1 MPLIRRRQG
10 LLALASCAALLA
22 LTPHGHA
29 QADYPSRPVRLIVP
43 IAAGQATDILARVVA
58 EQLSRSLGQP
68 FVVENKAG
76 AGTTIGTDFVAKA
89 PPDGY
94 TLLMAT
100 SAGFAAAPALY
111 AKLPYD
117 PVRDFAPISNVG
129 LVIQTMVASREAP
142 FDNVQE
148 FIAKAKAGSMSY
160 ASAGNGSTS
169 HLATEM
175 FLHQAGVEAVHVP
188 FKGAAE
194 AQPQLIGGQVQ
205 FMFDALPAV
214 LPQVRAGKL
223 KVIGVGS
230 AQRTPLLPEAPT
242 LAEQGLKGFEAVG
255 WIGLAAPAK
264 TPHAVLDKLNKEV
277 QRALA
282 TPEMQERLK
291 ALSFTPAAD
300 TREHF
305 AAFIASEIGKWGQAA
320 KNARIAPQ

>member
-1 MPLIRRRQG
+1 MFLTRRHAF
-10 LLALASCAALLA
+10 LALASCAPLLA
-22 LTPHGHA
+22 LAPRAHA
-29 QADYPSRPVRLIVP
+29 QPDYPSRPVRLIVP

-89 PPDGY
+89 APDGY
-94 TLLMAT
+94 TLVMAT

-129 LVIQTMVASREAP
+129 LVIQTLVARREAP
-142 FDNVQE
+142 FDNLQQFV
-148 FIAKAKAGSMSY
+148 AKARDGSMSY

-169 HLATEM
+169 HLTTEM
-175 FLHQAGVEAVHVP
+175 FLHQAGVQAVHVP

-242 LAEQGLKGFEAVG
+242 LAEQGLKGFDAVG

-264 TPHAVLDKLNKEV
+264 TPPAVLDKLNQAV
-277 QRALA
+277 HRAMA

-305 AAFIASEIGKWGQAA
+305 GRFIAGEIGKWGQAA
-320 KNARIAPQ
+320 KTANIAPQ

>member
-1 MPLIRRRQG
+1 MSRIRRRHG

-22 LTPHGHA
+22 LAPRAHA
-29 QADYPSRPVRLIVP
+29 QGDYPSRPVRLIVP

-89 PPDGY
+89 APDGY

-117 PVRDFAPISNVG
+117 PLRDFAPVSNVG
-129 LVIQTMVASREAP
+129 LVIQTMVASRDAP
-142 FDNVQE
+142 FDNLQQ
-148 FIAKAKAGSMSY
+148 FIAKAKDGSMSY

-175 FLHQAGVEAVHVP
+175 FLHQAGVQAVHVP

-242 LAEQGLKGFEAVG
+242 MAEQGLKGFEAVG

-264 TPHAVLDKLNKEV
+264 TPPAVLDKLNQEV

-305 AAFIASEIGKWGQAA
+305 GRFIASEIGKWGQAA
-320 KNARIAPQ
+320 KNARIVPQ

>member
-1 MPLIRRRQG
+1 MPFLRR
-10 LLALASCAALLA
+10 LPSFLALSFGAALLA
-22 LTPHGHA
+22 LAPRAHA

-43 IAAGQATDILARVVA
+43 IAAGQATDILARLVA

-89 PPDGY
+89 APDGY
-94 TLLMAT
+94 TLVMAT

-111 AKLPYD
+111 ARLPYD
-117 PVRDFAPISNVG
+117 PVRDFAPVSNVG
-129 LVIQTMVASREAP
+129 LVIQTLVARREAP
-142 FDNVQE
+142 FDNLPQ
-148 FIAKAKAGSMSY
+148 FIAKAKGGSMNY

-169 HLATEM
+169 HLTTEM
-175 FLHQAGVEAVHVP
+175 FLSQAGLQAVHVP

-264 TPHAVLDKLNKEV
+264 TPDAVLDKLNQAV
-277 QRALA
+277 HRAMA
-282 TPEMQERLK
+282 TPEMQEKLK
-291 ALSFTPAAD
+291 TLSFTPAAD

-305 AAFIASEIGKWGQAA
+305 GRFITAEIVKWGQAA
-320 KNARIAPQ
+320 KNAHIAPQ

>member
-1 MPLIRRRQG
+1 MLSSRRAFCFFSLPLLIS
-10 LLALASCAALLA
+10 LPALAPRAQ
-22 LTPHGHA
+22 A
-29 QADYPSRPVRLIVP
+29 QADYPNRPVRLIVP
-43 IAAGQATDILARVVA
+43 IAAGQATDILARLVA
-58 EQLSRSLGQP
+58 DQLARSLGQP

-89 PPDGY
+89 APDGY
-94 TLLMAT
+94 TLVMAT
-100 SAGFAAAPALY
+100 SAGFAVAPAIY
-111 AKLPYD
+111 ARLPYD
-117 PVRDFAPISNVG
+117 PVRDLAPVTNVG
-129 LVIQTMVASREAP
+129 LVIQTMVASRDAP
-142 FDNVQE
+142 FDNLQQ
-148 FIAKAKAGSMSY
+148 FIAKAKSGAMNY

-169 HLATEM
+169 HLTTEM
-175 FLHQAGVEAVHVP
+175 FLHQAGVPAVHVP

-230 AQRTPLLPEAPT
+230 AERTPLLPEAPT

-255 WIGLAAPAK
+255 WIGLAAPAG
-264 TPHAVLDKLNKEV
+264 TPPAVLDKLNQAV
-277 QRALA
+277 GRAMA
-282 TPEMQERLK
+282 MPEMQERLK

-305 AAFIASEIGKWGQAA
+305 GRFIAGEIGKWGQAA

>member
-1 MPLIRRRQG
+1 MR
-10 LLALASCAALLA
+10 
-22 LTPHGHA
+22 
-29 QADYPSRPVRLIVP
+29 
-43 IAAGQATDILARVVA
+43 
-58 EQLSRSLGQP
+58 
-68 FVVENKAG
+68 
-76 AGTTIGTDFVAKA
+76 
-89 PPDGY
+89 
-94 TLLMAT
+94 AT

-117 PVRDFAPISNVG
+117 PVRDFAPVSNVG
-129 LVIQTMVASREAP
+129 LVIQTLVARREAP
-142 FDNVQE
+142 FDNLQQ
-148 FIAKAKAGSMSY
+148 FIAKAKDGTMNY

-169 HLATEM
+169 HLTTEM
-175 FLHQAGVEAVHVP
+175 FLSQAGLQAVHVP

-264 TPHAVLDKLNKEV
+264 TPDAVLDKLN
-277 QRALA
+277 QALHRAMA
-282 TPEMQERLK
+282 TPEMQEKLK
-291 ALSFTPAAD
+291 TLSFTPAAD

-305 AAFIASEIGKWGQAA
+305 GRFIAAEIVKWGQAA
-320 KNARIAPQ
+320 KNAHIAPQ